1 MRVLSAMG
9 LAALVGA
16 SATASPTQHTR
27 VVVGKMQELN
37 LEQVCAP
44 TPDYVCLECLIFHSL
59 SRLTLP
65 PAGRST

>member
-1 MRVLSAMG
+1 MRLLSTMG
-9 LAALVGA
+9 LAALAAA
-16 SATASPTQHTR
+16 SVTAVPARSAG

-37 LEQVCAP
+37 LEQVCAAP
-44 TPDYVCLECLIFHSL
+44 NSLSASKCLAPHSL